1 MKRTRVSEIEYLLG
15 VDDLTRQGALRY
27 VIDGVPQADG
37 SNVPVLTD
45 LPGLLDTAD
54 AVGEDRE
61 VSDVALRRLY
71 KATGSGWSP
80 SQSLCV

>member
-1 MKRTRVSEIEYLLG
+1 MVVGGT
-15 VDDLTRQGALRY
+15 A
-27 VIDGVPQADG
+27 QADG

-71 KATGSGWSP
+71 KATGSFGRCP
-80 SQSLCV
+80 SKSMRVRSRPPVDGEVSEAEW